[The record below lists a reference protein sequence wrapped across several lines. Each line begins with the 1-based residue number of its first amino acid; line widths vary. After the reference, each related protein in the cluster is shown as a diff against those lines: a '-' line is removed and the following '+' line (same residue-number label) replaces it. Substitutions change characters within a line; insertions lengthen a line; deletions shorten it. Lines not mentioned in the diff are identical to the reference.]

1 MLPSPTAEPAE
12 ASTTPSWLPKL
23 PLAVLSLFMWEC
35 FSENM
40 LQRYTKFSYL
50 CRVLLKKSPYMLL
63 LYFRRYP
70 ITFLLAFAIVLLSLL
85 PIPDVRMPVEVPL
98 VDKWTH
104 MVMYG
109 VLTLVIWLEYIR
121 AHRQMRGLRLL
132 SLAFLAPIAMGG
144 ALELMQAYLTTCR
157 SGEWLDFVAN
167 SIGAVVGAGCG
178 LLASRLGGRSSA
190 KPKTG
195 V

>member
-1 MLPSPTAEPAE
+1 
-12 ASTTPSWLPKL
+12 
-23 PLAVLSLFMWEC
+23 
-35 FSENM
+35 
-40 LQRYTKFSYL
+40 
-50 CRVLLKKSPYMLL
+50 MLL

-70 ITFLLAFAIVLLSLL
+70 ITFLLALAIVLLSLL
-85 PIPDVRMPVEVPL
+85 PIPDVRMTVEVPL

-109 VLTLVIWLEYIR
+109 VLTLMIWLEYIR

-132 SLAFLAPIAMGG
+132 LLAFLAPIAMGG
-144 ALELMQAYLTTCR
+144 ALELMQVYLTTCR

-178 LLASRLGGRSSA
+178 LLASWLRERSSGGQNVEA
-190 KPKTG
+190 
-195 V
+195 

>member
-1 MLPSPTAEPAE
+1 
-12 ASTTPSWLPKL
+12 
-23 PLAVLSLFMWEC
+23 
-35 FSENM
+35 
-40 LQRYTKFSYL
+40 
-50 CRVLLKKSPYMLL
+50 MLL

-85 PIPDVRMPVEVPL
+85 PIPDVRTTVEVPL
-98 VDKWTH
+98 MDKWAH

-121 AHRQMRGLRLL
+121 AHRQMRGRRLL
-132 SLAFLAPIAMGG
+132 LLAFLAPIAMGG
-144 ALELMQAYLTTCR
+144 VLELMQAYLTTCR

-178 LLASRLGGRSSA
+178 LLASRLWERSFGRQG
-190 KPKTG
+190 TG
-195 V
+195 M

>member
-1 MLPSPTAEPAE
+1 
-12 ASTTPSWLPKL
+12 
-23 PLAVLSLFMWEC
+23 
-35 FSENM
+35 
-40 LQRYTKFSYL
+40 
-50 CRVLLKKSPYMLL
+50 MLL

-70 ITFLLAFAIVLLSLL
+70 ITFLLALAIVLLSLL
-85 PIPDVRMPVEVPL
+85 PVPDVRMTVEVPL
-98 VDKWTH
+98 MDKWTH

-132 SLAFLAPIAMGG
+132 LLAFFAPIAMGG

-167 SIGAVVGAGCG
+167 SIGAVLGAAIGLAVGA
-178 LLASRLGGRSSA
+178 ARNRSSA

>member
-1 MLPSPTAEPAE
+1 
-12 ASTTPSWLPKL
+12 
-23 PLAVLSLFMWEC
+23 
-35 FSENM
+35 
-40 LQRYTKFSYL
+40 
-50 CRVLLKKSPYMLL
+50 MLL

-70 ITFLLAFAIVLLSLL
+70 ITFLLALAIVLLSLL
-85 PIPDVRMPVEVPL
+85 PIPDVRMAVEVPL

-132 SLAFLAPIAMGG
+132 LLAFLAPIAMGG

-178 LLASRLGGRSSA
+178 LLASRLRGRSSA

>member
-1 MLPSPTAEPAE
+1 
-12 ASTTPSWLPKL
+12 
-23 PLAVLSLFMWEC
+23 
-35 FSENM
+35 
-40 LQRYTKFSYL
+40 
-50 CRVLLKKSPYMLL
+50 MLL

-70 ITFLLAFAIVLLSLL
+70 ITFLLALAIVLLSLL
-85 PIPDVRMPVEVPL
+85 PIPDVRMKVEVPL
-98 VDKWTH
+98 MDKWTH

-132 SLAFLAPIAMGG
+132 LLAFLAPIAMGG

-178 LLASRLGGRSSA
+178 LLASRLRERSS
-190 KPKTG
+190 G
-195 V
+195 GQNVGG

>member
-1 MLPSPTAEPAE
+1 
-12 ASTTPSWLPKL
+12 
-23 PLAVLSLFMWEC
+23 
-35 FSENM
+35 
-40 LQRYTKFSYL
+40 
-50 CRVLLKKSPYMLL
+50 MLL

-85 PIPDVRMPVEVPL
+85 PVPDVRMTVEVPL
-98 VDKWTH
+98 MDKWAH

-121 AHRQMRGLRLL
+121 AHRQMRGRRLL
-132 SLAFLAPIAMGG
+132 LLAFLAPIAMGG
-144 ALELMQAYLTTCR
+144 LLELMQAYLTTCR

-178 LLASRLGGRSSA
+178 LLASRLWERSCGRQG
-190 KPKTG
+190 TG
-195 V
+195 M

>member
-1 MLPSPTAEPAE
+1 
-12 ASTTPSWLPKL
+12 
-23 PLAVLSLFMWEC
+23 
-35 FSENM
+35 
-40 LQRYTKFSYL
+40 
-50 CRVLLKKSPYMLL
+50 MLL

-70 ITFLLAFAIVLLSLL
+70 ITFLLALAIVLLSLL
-85 PIPDVRMPVEVPL
+85 PIPDVRMTVEVPL
-98 VDKWTH
+98 MDKWTH

-132 SLAFLAPIAMGG
+132 LLAFIAPIAMGG

-178 LLASRLGGRSSA
+178 LLASRLRDRSSA

>member
-1 MLPSPTAEPAE
+1 
-12 ASTTPSWLPKL
+12 
-23 PLAVLSLFMWEC
+23 
-35 FSENM
+35 
-40 LQRYTKFSYL
+40 
-50 CRVLLKKSPYMLL
+50 MLL

-85 PIPDVRMPVEVPL
+85 PIPDVRTTVEVPL
-98 VDKWTH
+98 MDKWAH

-109 VLTLVIWLEYIR
+109 VLTLVIWMEYIR
-121 AHRQMRGLRLL
+121 AHRQMRGRRLL
-132 SLAFLAPIAMGG
+132 LLAFLAPIAMGG
-144 ALELMQAYLTTCR
+144 VLELMQAYLTTCR

-178 LLASRLGGRSSA
+178 LLASRLWERSFGRQG
-190 KPKTG
+190 TG

>member
-1 MLPSPTAEPAE
+1 
-12 ASTTPSWLPKL
+12 
-23 PLAVLSLFMWEC
+23 
-35 FSENM
+35 
-40 LQRYTKFSYL
+40 
-50 CRVLLKKSPYMLL
+50 MLL

-70 ITFLLAFAIVLLSLL
+70 ITFLLALAIVLLSLL
-85 PIPDVRMPVEVPL
+85 PIPDVRMTVEVPL

-132 SLAFLAPIAMGG
+132 LLAFLAPIAMGG

>member
-1 MLPSPTAEPAE
+1 
-12 ASTTPSWLPKL
+12 
-23 PLAVLSLFMWEC
+23 
-35 FSENM
+35 
-40 LQRYTKFSYL
+40 
-50 CRVLLKKSPYMLL
+50 MLL

-70 ITFLLAFAIVLLSLL
+70 ISFLLALAIVLLSLL
-85 PIPDVRMPVEVPL
+85 PIPDVRMTVEVPL
-98 VDKWTH
+98 MDKWTH

-132 SLAFLAPIAMGG
+132 LLAFLAPIAMGG

-178 LLASRLGGRSSA
+178 LLASRLGVRSSA

>member
-1 MLPSPTAEPAE
+1 
-12 ASTTPSWLPKL
+12 
-23 PLAVLSLFMWEC
+23 
-35 FSENM
+35 
-40 LQRYTKFSYL
+40 
-50 CRVLLKKSPYMLL
+50 MLL

-70 ITFLLAFAIVLLSLL
+70 ISFLLALAIVLLSLL
-85 PIPDVRMPVEVPL
+85 PIPDVRMPVKVPL

-132 SLAFLAPIAMGG
+132 LLAFLAPIAMGG